1 MRSIAKL
8 SVSIGTRRSA
18 CRCFVN
24 VGSPLIVAGIR
35 VAHIVESIA
44 AKERRIFPESPLG
57 KALQRIR
64 DENASQKSGQ
74 GKKPI
79 RPCARMNQGRRA
91 LFPNLFMLRAIRK
104 IERLPKKEDYR
115 ADRKPWG
122 RGAGCRHSAAC
133 KKIQSDVVCGAASF
147 SSARTSFFRR
157 SSSWRAF
164 SAFTF
169 DSSVRLSDAARR
181 SRRSSSLSSSSI
193 SFMRAL

>member
-115 ADRKPWG
+115 ADRNPWG
-122 RGAGCRHSAAC
+122 RGAGKQNADAPGRDVGILRHARRFRATSCAEPPRFRARGLRF
-133 KKIQSDVVCGAASF
+133 SDVQALGGPFRPSRSIRACGF
-147 SSARTSFFRR
+147 PMRRGAREDR
-157 SSSWRAF
+157 
-164 SAFTF
+164 
-169 DSSVRLSDAARR
+169 VP
-181 SRRSSSLSSSSI
+181 
-193 SFMRAL
+193 